1 MKGLM
6 NTKSILVTGGTGSFG
21 VTFIK
26 RALDIGVSEVRCL
39 SRDELK
45 QDQLREMIPDPR
57 LKFYLGD
64 VRDYDS
70 IVTALKGMDFVF
82 HAAALKQVPFSE
94 QFPYEY
100 VKTNILGSKN
110 LIMAMQKCDTI
121 KGVFLSTD
129 KAVEPVNMM
138 GMSKAVMEKI
148 ICSAAK
154 LEKLPVCLTRYG
166 NVMGS
171 RGSVIPKF
179 INSVKNDIPLQ
190 VTQLDMTRFMMSLTD
205 SVNLVLHALKTGE
218 NGDLF
223 VQKAPASSIQ
233 TLVQALKLIYPKK
246 NIDVVITGPRPGE
259 KIHET
264 LVTSEE
270 VARSQD
276 DGIFYRVKTML
287 ALENTKSTFSK
298 PYTSANTD
306 QLSPSEMAKLIES
319 TPETR
324 SLL

>member
-1 MKGLM
+1 M
-6 NTKSILVTGGTGSFG
+6 NAKSILVTGGTGSFG

-26 RALDIGVSEVRCL
+26 RALDFKVSEIRCL

-45 QDQLREMIPDPR
+45 QEQLREMLPDPR

-64 VRDYDS
+64 VRDFDS
-70 IVTALKGMDFVF
+70 IVPALEGMDFVF

-94 QFPYEY
+94 QFPNEY
-100 VKTNILGSKN
+100 IKTNVLGSKN
-110 LIMAMQKCDTI
+110 LILAMQRCKTT

-138 GMSKAVMEKI
+138 GMSKAVMEKLV
-148 ICSAAK
+148 CSAAK

-171 RGSVIPKF
+171 RGSVLPKF
-179 INSVKNDIPLQ
+179 IHALKSDEPLR

-205 SVNLVLHALKTGE
+205 SVNLVLHALETGE
-218 NGDLF
+218 SGDLF
-223 VQKAPASSIQ
+223 VRKAPASSMQ
-233 TLVQALKLIYPKK
+233 TLVHALKLIYPKK
-246 NIDVVITGPRPGE
+246 KIEVLITGPRPGE

-270 VARSQD
+270 IHRSLED
-276 DGIFYRVKTML
+276 DIFYQVKPLL
-287 ALENTKSTFSK
+287 ASKTSKLEFSN
-298 PYTSANTD
+298 PYTSANTH
-306 QLSPSEMAKLIES
+306 QLSPSELATLIES
-319 TPETR
+319 TPETQE
-324 SLL
+324 LL

>member
-1 MKGLM
+1 M
-6 NTKSILVTGGTGSFG
+6 NGKSILVTGGTGSFG
-21 VTFIK
+21 LTFIK
-26 RALDIGVSEVRCL
+26 RALDFGVSEIRCF

-45 QDQLREMIPDPR
+45 QEKLREMYPDSR
-57 LKFYLGD
+57 LKLYLGD
-64 VRDYDS
+64 VRDFDS
-70 IVTALKGMDFVF
+70 IVPALEGMDFVF

-100 VKTNILGSKN
+100 VKTNVLGSKN
-110 LIMAMQKCDTI
+110 LIMAMQRCKTT

-138 GMSKAVMEKI
+138 GMSKAVMEKLV
-148 ICSAAK
+148 CSAVEF
-154 LEKLPVCLTRYG
+154 EKLPICLTRYG

-171 RGSVIPKF
+171 RGSVLPKF
-179 INSVKNDIPLQ
+179 IHSVKSDMPLQ

-205 SVNLVLHALKTGE
+205 SVNLVLHALETGE
-218 NGDLF
+218 DGDLF
-223 VQKAPASSIQ
+223 VHKAPASSIQ

-246 NIDVVITGPRPGE
+246 KIDVLITGPRPGE

-270 VARSQD
+270 ANRSLVD
-276 DGIFYRVKTML
+276 DNFYQVKPLLTSETRK
-287 ALENTKSTFSK
+287 LEFSN
-298 PYTSANTD
+298 PYTSANTH
-306 QLSPSEMAKLIES
+306 QLSPPELAKLIES

-324 SLL
+324 NLL